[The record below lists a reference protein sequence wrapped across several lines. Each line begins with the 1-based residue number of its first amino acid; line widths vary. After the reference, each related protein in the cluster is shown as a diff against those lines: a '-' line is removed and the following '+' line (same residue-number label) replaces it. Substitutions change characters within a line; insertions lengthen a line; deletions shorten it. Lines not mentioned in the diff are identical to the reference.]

1 MINTWP
7 GWKCVE
13 LLGEG
18 SFGKVFR
25 ICREDF
31 GRTYEAALKVITI
44 PGSKSE
50 IESAYAEGMDEKSI
64 TNYFY
69 SFVED
74 IVAEFAL
81 MSQIKGNTNIVS
93 YEDHMVVQHEDGIG
107 WDILIRME
115 LLTPLLSY
123 MKQHPME
130 EEDVI
135 RLGIDMARALK
146 LCRKKG
152 IIHRDIKPEN
162 IFVNEDGDFKLGD
175 FGVARVAE
183 KTVSVMSK
191 KGTYSYMAPEV
202 YKGEVYGYSADLYS
216 LGLVLYRLL
225 NDNRMPFMPPAPQ
238 PIKYSD
244 RENAMNARMMNQPM
258 SAPIH
263 GSRALQAIVLK
274 ACAYDPADR
283 FAEAEEM
290 ERALIR
296 LETVETDEPKHEDEE
311 EDEFDKTIST
321 FGGKQPKKNREVQP
335 IEEEVEIP
343 CQFPEDDEDEFE
355 KTVSAFDNRRS
366 NQSSKAEDERAQ
378 AERAKEEA
386 KRIKEEQ
393 AKADLERIKAEK
405 ARAKAEEERA
415 KAESAQ
421 AERERRKA
429 ELAKKVE
436 ENEKNRKASGK
447 KPKSK
452 GRKIAVALAVSVLVA
467 IPLPPVGIGLAAIW
481 LTVILVQK

>member
-296 LETVETDEPKHEDEE
+296 LEAVETDEPKHEDEE
-311 EDEFDKTIST
+311 
-321 FGGKQPKKNREVQP
+321 
-335 IEEEVEIP
+335 
-343 CQFPEDDEDEFE
+343 EDEFE